1 MGAENPQVVPEG
13 PPSYQEE
20 WQHTPSAPVEND
32 TLHQSQL
39 PHPGQSHMQPIIPNM
54 PNQASYAP
62 PAQYQAEY
70 AQPVQL
76 QNFQPVSYQAPQATQ
91 FAPHQ
96 PVSYQAPQA
105 TQFAPHQP
113 VYIQPVQFQGQPQ
126 LFQVHQV
133 YPQGPGIQGLCPKGG
148 NHEFT
153 NFYFTECGILCC
165 FFCFPCGIIC
175 CFCMAKRACVKCAF
189 SETKV

>member
-32 TLHQSQL
+32 TLYQSQL
-39 PHPGQSHMQPIIPNM
+39 PHPGQSHMQPLMPNM
-54 PNQASYAP
+54 RNQASYAP

-70 AQPVQL
+70 AQPVQH
-76 QNFQPVSYQAPQATQ
+76 QNFQPVT
-91 FAPHQ
+91 H
-96 PVSYQAPQA
+96 QAPQA

-133 YPQGPGIQGLCPKGG
+133 YPQGPGTQGLCPKGG

-153 NFYFTECGILCC
+153 NFYFTLGGILCC

-175 CFCMAKRACVKCAF
+175 CFCMAKRACVKCEF
-189 SETKV
+189 SETI